1 MNSISIKKIKKF
13 INKLNCIVINQIST
27 VKSGKNSKI
36 YKINTDKKK
45 IILKSYYGKKKNKNK
60 KRISIL

>member
-36 YKINTDKKK
+36 YKINTDKK
-45 IILKSYYGKKKNKNK
+45 IPNIM
-60 KRISIL
+60 